1 MGLVPDRA
9 DRNRWD
15 ASTISTGAT
24 FNCFVSP
31 ISGSTVRGVAPV
43 KQSSLENGPV
53 WPGAKL
59 APLKPRWLKNEI
71 RHQFWNAATLV
82 KPRVQN
88 PEFTTSDG
96 DRLLGRYART
106 GVQWEAWLQEH
117 METYS
122 DMGAAA
128 IDIGANVGFHTKFL
142 ASQFESV
149 YAFEPCQDTAQIL
162 THNMQGIDNLVIHQL
177 ALGESTKEARM
188 MVSDRNRGTSHIS
201 AQGNER
207 VQVVRLDSFDFD
219 VPVALIK
226 MDVEGHEAEVLRG
239 GEALITRDR
248 PVVFFEDSTGEAQRV
263 IMRMDYRVQRIAIE
277 DYIAIPL
284 QLY

>member
-1 MGLVPDRA
+1 
-9 DRNRWD
+9 
-15 ASTISTGAT
+15 
-24 FNCFVSP
+24 
-31 ISGSTVRGVAPV
+31 
-43 KQSSLENGPV
+43 
-53 WPGAKL
+53 
-59 APLKPRWLKNEI
+59 
-71 RHQFWNAATLV
+71 
-82 KPRVQN
+82 
-88 PEFTTSDG
+88 
-96 DRLLGRYART
+96 
-106 GVQWEAWLQEH
+106 